1 MPCLTP
7 SDVKKRLFASRYDA
21 NRGLINSQS
30 ESFKVIFLIIEQPLS
45 CILYFIPQVSCLMP
59 TLMTIEQISK
69 LLSSRGK

>member
-1 MPCLTP
+1 MQK
-7 SDVKKRLFASRYDA
+7 SDYSHHAMMRIE
-21 NRGLINSQS
+21 GLINSQS

-45 CILYFIPQVSCLMP
+45 CILYFIQQVSCLMP